1 MAGAAR
7 GARYRALTVPRRPF
21 RRPRPTLSF
30 CVATA
35 GPSGRTRALLEVVR
49 DHVDEI
55 VLAVDAGAGRD
66 TLEVCRDLADR
77 RISFSQDRPSS
88 ANLWGWLF
96 EQASADWVMRLDDDE
111 VPSRALLD
119 ALPELLADRRLS
131 QYRLRRRWVWPDAGT
146 LLDEPPWS
154 IEYIPRL
161 TRTIHGLV
169 TYTGP
174 RHSDETAI
182 GESRLVDAPFYHLD
196 LVARDAEARR
206 KKVLLH
212 EEDNPGLVFAG
223 MSVNAPYYPEAG
235 EDLVTVAVP
244 EEDAPAIRALLD
256 AAPGSAAGEEEV
268 APVEHVGADEV
279 RLPILERPVNPEAHA
294 GEVIL
299 PDPPFS
305 VRAGILH
312 HVLVLVR
319 NLGDERWPAGDRPE
333 RPIRLGYRWAKAG
346 EPGVAFEGRNVFLE
360 TVLPRTEIR
369 HHLALTVPPEPGR
382 YRLEVGL
389 IHEHV
394 RWFGT
399 EAVHELEVAAPAP
412 EIEPMLAHQREN
424 SRARE
429 AVRLGE
435 EVERLRAELASTSR
449 TDPRLVAEL
458 AELRAALERERR
470 RHEDELE
477 RLREAAPGANPL
489 RADLVITDLQERVG
503 ELDAENA
510 RLRLEAAGDG
520 AG

>member
-1 MAGAAR
+1 MA
-7 GARYRALTVPRRPF
+7 
-21 RRPRPTLSF
+21 S
-30 CVATA
+30 A
-35 GPSGRTRALLEVVR
+35 GPSGRTRALLEIVR
-49 DHVDEI
+49 PHVDEI

-66 TLEVCRDLADR
+66 TLEICRDLADR

-88 ANLWGWLF
+88 ASLWGWLF

-111 VPSRALLD
+111 VPSLALLD

-169 TYTGP
+169 SYTGP

-182 GESRLVDAPFYHLD
+182 GESRMVDAPFYHLD
-196 LVARDAEARR
+196 LVARDAESRR
-206 KKVLLH
+206 RKVLLH

-235 EDLVTVAVP
+235 EDLVTVRVP
-244 EEDAPAIRALLD
+244 SEDAPAIRALLD
-256 AAPGSAAGEEEV
+256 GAPERAAGDEEL
-268 APVEHVGADEV
+268 APVEYVGADEV
-279 RLPILERPVNPEAHA
+279 RVPILMRPVNPEAHA
-294 GEVIL
+294 GEVVM

-312 HVLVLVR
+312 HLLVVVR

-333 RPIRLGYRWAKAG
+333 RPIRLGYRWRKAG
-346 EPGVAFEGRNVFLE
+346 DPGVAFEGRNAFLE
-360 TVLPRTEIR
+360 TILPGMEAR
-369 HHLALTVPPEPGR
+369 HHLAVNVPPEPGR

-399 EAVHELEVAAPAP
+399 EAAHDLEVTAPGA
-412 EIEPMLAHQREN
+412 EIDPLLAYQREN
-424 SRARE
+424 SLARA
-429 AVRLGE
+429 AARLEG
-435 EVERLRAELASTSR
+435 EVEQLRAELER
-449 TDPRLVAEL
+449 PQPIDPRLVGEL

-470 RHEDELE
+470 RHAEELE
-477 RLREAAPGANPL
+477 RLQGAAPGAGPL
-489 RADLVITDLQERVG
+489 RADLVIADLQERLG

-520 AG
+520 RAD